1 MKFRKT
7 EMVFSW
13 KTFLVFLCTVI
24 SEIISVILPSFT
36 KMHWFNLLLKWLSFS
51 ADACVLCSL
60 LIKYRVSLR
69 NIRLQK
75 QNACKCNFIWTLTT
89 LHAADVEIKAT
100 VLCLPVKHHQYWLS
114 KYQFHFLCENKGLN
128 KLSWAARTQLP
139 WRKWRLLLSSCD
151 FYPVSD
157 VLLSCPTLLGADREA
172 PLMHLKSC
180 PAVLHKSENDSM
192 PFASILQA
200 FVMYM
205 ERWCTK
211 QHIQYAL
218 EILKRS
224 QSVSILNKVLCFKAL
239 SALCQLNQWN
249 TRQWI

>member
-24 SEIISVILPSFT
+24 SEIISVIFAIFHQ
-36 KMHWFNLLLKWLSFS
+36 MHWFNLLLKWLSFS

-100 VLCLPVKHHQYWLS
+100 VLCLPVKQHHQYWLS
-114 KYQFHFLCENKGLN
+114 KYQFHFLYVKTRVWTSCHEQLARSYHGGNDDCFWVAVTST
-128 KLSWAARTQLP
+128 LSAMFCWAAQLY
-139 WRKWRLLLSSCD
+139 WEQIEKL
-151 FYPVSD
+151 
-157 VLLSCPTLLGADREA
+157 
-172 PLMHLKSC
+172 HL
-180 PAVLHKSENDSM
+180 
-192 PFASILQA
+192 
-200 FVMYM
+200 Y
-205 ERWCTK
+205 T
-211 QHIQYAL
+211 
-218 EILKRS
+218 
-224 QSVSILNKVLCFKAL
+224 
-239 SALCQLNQWN
+239 
-249 TRQWI
+249 